1 MAFGLGK
8 LQVIEQKLEIYEDL
22 SQKMLDKLERAVTTI
37 SENSNR
43 VSVVLERHENR
54 LDEGEKSNNL
64 ILQMLQEIKELHE
77 KDTDTLH
84 SRISTL
90 AGKVEQNQRFVYGAG
105 AVLGT
110 IVAVAQLLPIFGW
123 TLTPVE
129 KTAMIQGVEAPVNV
143 LS

>member
-1 MAFGLGK
+1 MALGSGK

-105 AVLGT
+105 AVLAT
-110 IVAVAQLLPIFGW
+110 IVGVAQLLPIFGW
-123 TLTPVE
+123 TLTPVD
-129 KTAMIQGVEAPVNV
+129 KNASMSGVERSVNV

>member
-1 MAFGLGK
+1 MALGFGK
-8 LQVIEQKLEIYEDL
+8 YQVIEQKLDIYEDL

-77 KDTDTLH
+77 KDIDTVH